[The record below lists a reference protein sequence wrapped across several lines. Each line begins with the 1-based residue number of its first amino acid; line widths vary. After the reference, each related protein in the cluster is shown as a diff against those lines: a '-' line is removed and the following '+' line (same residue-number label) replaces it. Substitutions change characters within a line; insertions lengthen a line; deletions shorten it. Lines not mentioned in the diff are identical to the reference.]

1 MAKIVFAVLLGL
13 ALASTTFNVGPLTS
27 AQIEDINA
35 NSGWTASSEFLEGK
49 TEEEISALTGTHIVP
64 NPFPK
69 KSFGALLDHVS
80 TPDAFDSRTQW
91 PGCVHSILN
100 QQQCGSCW
108 AFGASEAL
116 SDRYCVQ
123 KQVNVVL
130 SPQWLVSCDSGN
142 MGCNGGWLPVA
153 WSYLQ
158 SHGIPTQTCT
168 PYTSGGG
175 NTGTCST
182 TCSNG
187 SAPTFYKADNLGSLT
202 SPSAIQA
209 EVMKGG
215 PVETAFTVYQDFF
228 SYTGGIYKHTY
239 GGVAGG
245 HAVKI
250 VGWGQQSGTN
260 YWIVANSWGD
270 NWGLSGFFWIEFGQC
285 GIDGG
290 AYAGDAA

>member
-1 MAKIVFAVLLGL
+1 MGIVFAVLLGL

-35 NSGWTASSEFLEGK
+35 NSSWTASSEFLEGK
-49 TEEEISALTGTHIVP
+49 TEEEISA
-64 NPFPK
+64 
-69 KSFGALLDHVS
+69 
-80 TPDAFDSRTQW
+80 PDAFDSRTQW

-142 MGCNGGWLPVA
+142 MGCNGGWHPVA

-175 NTGTCST
+175 NTGSCSSTCA
-182 TCSNG
+182 NG
-187 SAPTFYKADNLGSLT
+187 SAPTFYKADNLGALD
-202 SPSAIQA
+202 SPSAIQM

-215 PVETAFTVYQDFF
+215 PV
-228 SYTGGIYKHTY
+228 
-239 GGVAGG
+239 
-245 HAVKI
+245 
-250 VGWGQQSGTN
+250 
-260 YWIVANSWGD
+260 
-270 NWGLSGFFWIEFGQC
+270 
-285 GIDGG
+285 
-290 AYAGDAA
+290 